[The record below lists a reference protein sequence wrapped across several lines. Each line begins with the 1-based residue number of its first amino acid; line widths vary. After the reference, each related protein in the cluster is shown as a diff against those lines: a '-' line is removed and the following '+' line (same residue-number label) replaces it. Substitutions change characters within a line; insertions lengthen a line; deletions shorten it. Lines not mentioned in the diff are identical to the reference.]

1 VKQVV
6 RAPGGS
12 RDPTDRLSLKANL
25 MRRQLALVAV
35 CGACAFLGGA
45 VAEAWAFRPGTASA
59 QPATLPPVPDQSG
72 GEKGP
77 ERFQPVIRQFS
88 PSVVAVD
95 AMKPPAPG
103 SKTNQ
108 PEEESGSGVIVKFPG
123 TAGVVV
129 VTNYHVVGAAPAAK
143 VYVTLSDGRIV
154 QPARTWTD
162 PESDI
167 ALLNVEDDTL
177 PAAVLADSDRV
188 RRGQWVL
195 AFGSPFGL
203 NQTVTHGIISATNR
217 GQISLGSTIRIKE
230 FLQTDAAINP
240 GSSGGPLVDLDGRVV
255 GINTA
260 IASKSGSNSGV
271 SFSIPSNMVKRI
283 AAQLIEKGVVTRGYL
298 GVQLAT
304 ALEPAEALRLGLSR
318 VSGALVEIVHPS
330 TPAAAAVLR
339 VGDVILRIEDVA
351 VRDENHLINTVCALP
366 PGQTVRLTVW
376 RERRGQVVEVTVGE
390 YQGQKGRAGKP

>member
-1 VKQVV
+1 
-6 RAPGGS
+6 
-12 RDPTDRLSLKANL
+12 
-25 MRRQLALVAV
+25 MRRKLGLVAV
-35 CGACAFLGGA
+35 CGVCAFVGGLTAQSVFSYSNRA
-45 VAEAWAFRPGTASA
+45 VAQPGPPLPALPDATGTEKAS
-59 QPATLPPVPDQSG
+59 
-72 GEKGP
+72 
-77 ERFQPVIRQFS
+77 ERFQAVTRQLS

-95 AMKPPAPG
+95 AIKPPEPG
-103 SKTNQ
+103 AAKKE
-108 PEEESGSGVIVKFPG
+108 PLEESGSGVIVKFPG
-123 TAGVVV
+123 TTGVVV
-129 VTNYHVVGAAPAAK
+129 VTNYHVVGAAAPSK

-167 ALLNVEDDTL
+167 ALLNIEDDNL
-177 PAAVLADSDRV
+177 PVATLADSDRV

-240 GSSGGPLVDLDGRVV
+240 GSSGGPLVDLDGKVI

-260 IASKSGSNSGV
+260 IASKSGNNSGV

-283 AAQLIEKGVVTRGYL
+283 AAQLIEKGSVTRGYL

-304 ALEPAEALRLGLSR
+304 ALEPAEALRLGLTR
-318 VSGALVEIVHPS
+318 VSGALVEIVHPN
-330 TPAAAAVLR
+330 TPAATAGLR
-339 VGDVILRIEDVA
+339 VGDVVLQIEDVP
-351 VRDENHLINTVCALP
+351 VRDENHLINVVCALP
-366 PGQTVRLTVW
+366 PGQKVRLTVW
-376 RERRGQVVEVTVGE
+376 RERKAQTVEVTVGE
-390 YQGQKGRAGKP
+390 YAAQRSRSARP